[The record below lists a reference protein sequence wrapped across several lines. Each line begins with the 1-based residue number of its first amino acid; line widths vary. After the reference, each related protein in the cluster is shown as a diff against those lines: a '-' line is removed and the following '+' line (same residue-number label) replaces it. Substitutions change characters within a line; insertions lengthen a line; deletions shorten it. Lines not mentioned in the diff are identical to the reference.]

1 VGFQTR
7 QENNAVRHTLLALVI
22 VAMAAPALAPPALAQ
37 ARGGGPPNVMAES
50 DRSKAE
56 DAARAAKEAE
66 AGYKS
71 GIGRI
76 PDAKA
81 KQDPWGGVRSGT
93 TATQT
98 KPNTK

>member
-1 VGFQTR
+1 MNERKQRHVPCLI
-7 QENNAVRHTLLALVI
+7 AVIALTVPI
-22 VAMAAPALAPPALAQ
+22 AAHAKPKIEVFATGGTIAGAQ
-37 ARGGGPPNVMAES
+37 PS
-50 DRSKAE
+50 SS
-56 DAARAAKEAE
+56 E

-71 GIGRI
+71 GISRI

>member
-1 VGFQTR
+1 MK
-7 QENNAVRHTLLALVI
+7 HTLLALVI
-22 VAMAAPALAPPALAQ
+22 VAMAAPALAPPVLAQ
-37 ARGGGPPNVMAES
+37 TRGGGGPPNVMAES

-71 GIGRI
+71 GISRI